1 MDHVCV
7 SPTWGL
13 FERPVLRPAVGR
25 STQQSDRQ
33 HIGVVKVSAV
43 LVDVT
48 PELVEEPVPTGTT
61 GDDGDTEY
69 ISPPVWQTVLGSG
82 LSVREEAAPGV
93 DCYDSVVGEPTSAC
107 LDSAVGFVGLAGGVT
122 VGVTSPTDLTKDV
135 TIKVTALADAGV
147 ASPAVAGVASLA
159 VAGVASLADSAE
171 VVSSA
176 GVAGNVAVGVT
187 FLGDPVGVVTEEM
200 MGVVL
205 WMVQFATVLTVA
217 MGAWIIG
224 MVKIRVIGV
233 VPRWDAFGRPG
244 RCYGQ

>member
-7 SPTWGL
+7 PPTWGL
-13 FERPVLRPAVGR
+13 FERPVLRPAGGR

-69 ISPPVWQTVLGSG
+69 ISPPVW
-82 LSVREEAAPGV
+82 PGV

-107 LDSAVGFVGLAGGVT
+107 LDSAVGSVGLAGGVT

-135 TIKVTALADAGV
+135 TIKVTALAD
-147 ASPAVAGVASLA
+147 
-159 VAGVASLADSAE
+159 AGVASLADSAE

-187 FLGDPVGVVTEEM
+187 FLGDPVGVVAEEM

-205 WMVQFATVLTVA
+205 WMVRFATVVTVA

-233 VPRWDAFGRPG
+233 VPRWDALGRPG
-244 RCYGQ
+244 RCYDQ